1 MGALI
6 WHKAVF
12 TQKHVDELAKF
23 QRFALMQLGYFRLN
37 TPGAALEVVSN
48 TMPLDLY
55 IMYDAVC
62 TWVRTRGHEKYT
74 PQEMHATKTCLKG
87 HRQTLVEFAEKLGFA
102 HLLDEQVDDMVPQY
116 NWDNKFIIDKY
127 SWSPNNPKRGIPKL
141 DSDCN
146 IYTDGSYL
154 GEHRSGAGVS
164 VWKKI
169 DHYGHALEIPFT
181 TEEQDHSMRSFY
193 LEDCGIFLAETY
205 GANDA
210 GNWLLEYAQESNF
223 KNAVVNIDST
233 SEIKAIGSHKIN
245 SKTVYKAVQTL
256 NNAARIVD
264 NLTIRWVK
272 AHQDDSI
279 LHRGNYFADQLAKDG
294 AQAKTQKVTGLA
306 SLVHPDEVPLQS
318 LSTLKTKV
326 YGYLKTEWIRRWQ
339 TPKATKAQCRQTK
352 HWFPTLNP
360 LKSFQLLHGRSRY
373 EYSVLLH
380 AITGHNH
387 MAYHE
392 NKHNPQH
399 SPKCT
404 VCDIDGTVM
413 TTQHLFTECESLAQT
428 RLSVFGKLTLDI
440 PYDIS
445 IPAAVRFLR
454 ETAEKIGWLPV
465 DEFRD

>member
-62 TWVRTRGHEKYT
+62 SYIRTRGHEKYT

-102 HLLDEQVDDMVPQY
+102 HLLDEQVDDMVAQY
-116 NWDNKFIIDKY
+116 NWDNKFTIDKY

-164 VWKKI
+164 VWKTI
-169 DHYGHALEIPFT
+169 DYNGHAMEIPFSSQG
-181 TEEQDHSMRSFY
+181 QDHSKRSFY
-193 LEDCGIFLAETY
+193 LEDCGIFLEENF

-210 GNWLLEYAQESNF
+210 GNWLTEFADDSGIRR
-223 KNAVVNIDST
+223 AVVNIDST
-233 SEIKAIGSHKIN
+233 SDIQALGNHKIK
-245 SKTVYKAVQTL
+245 SKTVFKAVQTL

-279 LHRGNYFADQLAKDG
+279 LHRGNYFADKLAKDG
-294 AQAKTQKVTGLA
+294 AEANTLRT
-306 SLVHPDEVPLQS
+306 LVHPNDIPLPS
-318 LSTLKTKV
+318 LASVKTKI
-326 YGYLKTEWIRRWQ
+326 YGHLKQEWTRRWLN
-339 TPKATKAQCRQTK
+339 PKPTQAKCRQTK
-352 HWFPTLNP
+352 HWFPTPNP
-360 LKSFQLLHGRSRY
+360 LRSFQLISGRSRY

-387 MAYHE
+387 LAYHE
-392 NKHNPQH
+392 NKHDPQL
-399 SPKCT
+399 SPMCT
-404 VCDIDGTVM
+404 VCNVEGTLM
-413 TTQHLFTECESLAQT
+413 TTQHLFTECEALVRE
-428 RLSVFGKLTLDI
+428 RLSIFGRHQLEF
-440 PYDIS
+440 PYTFS
-445 IPAAVRFLR
+445 IPAAIRFLR
-454 ETAEKIGWLPV
+454 ETGDKIGWLPV